1 MKRLTRLCLLSA
13 LLVMALCFTAL
24 AAEPGIVEAKSE
36 LSGVAI
42 TANGDKATVTYS
54 NAESGKYYMVF
65 TLSDNSGVPNDSN
78 LVYIDQKTAEGS
90 TVEFVVYPKALEN
103 GKTYYVYLSSNS
115 EDIGAMKLAAT
126 FKYQGSAAAVTK
138 GDINGDGSIDAKDV
152 AVLRRYLADK
162 VKNALTAEG
171 QLAAD
176 INGDSSIDAKD
187 LGLLRRYLSDKVK
200 YPLPA

>member
-24 AAEPGIVEAKSE
+24 AAEPSIVDAKSE

-42 TANGDKATVTYS
+42 TADGDKATVTYS